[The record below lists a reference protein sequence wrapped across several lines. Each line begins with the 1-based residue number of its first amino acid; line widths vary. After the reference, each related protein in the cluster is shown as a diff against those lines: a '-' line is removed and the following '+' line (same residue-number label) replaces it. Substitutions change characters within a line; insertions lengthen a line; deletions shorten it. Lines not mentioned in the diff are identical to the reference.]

1 MKQVVTKRLP
11 GEKCNGIPHKYCAVI
26 GTLKLFASKWKP
38 CIICNLMEKPMRYN
52 ELYRTIANISR
63 KMLSEH
69 LHELISDQL
78 IIRVPYDRKM
88 QRVEYSITE
97 KGRSLLTVFH
107 ELEKWGL
114 SHIQGSS
121 SIQEMIA

>member
-1 MKQVVTKRLP
+1 MKQEVTKKLP
-11 GEKCNGIPHKYCAVI
+11 IIKSGTLVYKQCAVI

-38 CIICNLMEKPMRYN
+38 CIICYLLQRPMRYN
-52 ELYRTIANISR
+52 ELYRTISNISR

-78 IIRVPYDRKM
+78 VIRIPYDRKM
-88 QRVEYSITE
+88 QRVEYEITD
-97 KGRSLLTVFH
+97 KGRSLLTIFY

-114 SHIQGSS
+114 SNIRDVF
-121 SIQEMIA
+121 SIQEMMA